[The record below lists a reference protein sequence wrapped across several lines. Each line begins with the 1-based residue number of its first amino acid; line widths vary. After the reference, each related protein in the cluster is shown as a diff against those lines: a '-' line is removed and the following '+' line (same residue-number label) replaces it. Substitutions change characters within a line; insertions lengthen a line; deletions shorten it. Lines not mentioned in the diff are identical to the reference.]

1 MDSSIRNQYT
11 YQQSCPEKKR
21 KKCQRKRN
29 GQFWV
34 NTTAF
39 LVVFVLLLLALI
51 LCWKGVQYLWFGIE
65 KVLDFLTPEDPVIS
79 IISTNP
85 AEPASPDREA
95 PMLFGIRNI
104 SIYQGDTISYMSGI
118 GATDDKDQNPT
129 ITVDSSS
136 VDLSRPGEYTVIY
149 TATDASGNSRQEKAT
164 VTVME
169 KQEGFV
175 DLDTIYAAAD
185 AKLEEIIRNN
195 ATMKQQVHDVYAW
208 ARLHL
213 SYGGHSDRTD
223 WRQTAYVMLTE
234 GKGDCYGY
242 WAVTKLLFE
251 RLEIPNI
258 DVNKVKNEPGDTDHF
273 WSLVSLDGGETWYHF
288 DSTPRYG
295 DGDDF
300 CLVTDAFIDA
310 YSDSHEGSHNRDK
323 SLYPETP

>member
-1 MDSSIRNQYT
+1 MASRAHNQYT
-11 YQQSCPEKKR
+11 YQQPYPKKKR
-21 KKCQRKRN
+21 RRRKRN
-29 GQFWV
+29 EQFMV
-34 NTTAF
+34 NATAY
-39 LVVFVLLLLALI
+39 LVVAALLLVVGA
-51 LCWKGVQYLWFGIE
+51 LCWKGVQLLWNGIE
-65 KVLDFLTPEDPVIS
+65 NALDFLTPENPVIS
-79 IISTNP
+79 ITGT
-85 AEPASPDREA
+85 EPAATESRDREA
-95 PMLFGIRNI
+95 PVLSGIHDFT
-104 SIYQGDTISYMSGI
+104 IYQGDTISYMGGI
-118 GATDDKDQNPT
+118 TATDETDANPS
-129 ITVDSSS
+129 ITVDNSA
-136 VDLSRPGEYTVIY
+136 VDLSCPGEYTVIY
-149 TATDASGNSRQEKAT
+149 IATDASGNTSQEKAT

-175 DLDTIYAAAD
+175 DLETIYAAAD
-185 AKLEEIIRNN
+185 AKLEEIIRDN
-195 ATMKQQVHDVYAW
+195 ATMKQQVHDIYAW
-208 ARLHL
+208 ARLNL

-234 GKGDCYGY
+234 GKGDCYGF

-258 DVNKVKNEPGDTDHF
+258 DVQKVKNSADDTDHF
-273 WSLVSLDGGETWYHF
+273 WSLLSLDGGDTWYHF

>member
-1 MDSSIRNQYT
+1 MATRAGNQYT
-11 YQQSCPEKKR
+11 YPQPRSKR
-21 KKCQRKRN
+21 RKRRRKRN
-29 GQFWV
+29 DQFLIYL
-34 NTTAF
+34 TGC
-39 LVVFVLLLLALI
+39 LVGAALLIAAGTV
-51 LCWKGVQYLWFGIE
+51 CWKGIQIVWNGIE
-65 KVLDFLTPEDPVIS
+65 AALSFLTPDDPVVS
-79 IISTNP
+79 ILDTTPVEST
-85 AEPASPDREA
+85 SGDLDA
-95 PMLFGIRNI
+95 PVLFGVHDIT
-104 SIYQGDTISYMSGI
+104 IYQGDTITYMSGI
-118 GATDDKDQNPT
+118 TATDETDANPS
-129 ITVDSSS
+129 ITVDNSA
-136 VDLSRPGEYTVIY
+136 VDLSRPGEYQIIY
-149 TATDASGNSRQEKAT
+149 TATDASGNTSQEKAT
-164 VTVME
+164 VTVLE

-185 AKLEEIIRNN
+185 DKLREIIQES
-195 ATMKQQVHDVYAW
+195 ATTNQQVHDIYFW
-208 ARLHL
+208 ARLNL

-258 DVNKVKNEPGDTDHF
+258 DVQKVKNSADDTDHF
-273 WSLVSLDGGETWYHF
+273 WSMVSLDGGETWYHF

-310 YSDSHEGSHNRDK
+310 YSDSHKGSHNRDK

>member
-1 MDSSIRNQYT
+1 MVNATAYLVASALLVGMAALAWLGMQYIWNWMDN
-11 YQQSCPEKKR
+11 
-21 KKCQRKRN
+21 
-29 GQFWV
+29 
-34 NTTAF
+34 
-39 LVVFVLLLLALI
+39 
-51 LCWKGVQYLWFGIE
+51 
-65 KVLDFLTPEDPVIS
+65 VLDHIAPADP
-79 IISTNP
+79 IISMVDTTP
-85 AEPASPDREA
+85 ADRTA
-95 PMLFGIRNI
+95 PVLTGIHDFR
-104 SIYQGDTISYMSGI
+104 IYQGDTISYMSGI
-118 GATDDKDQNPT
+118 TATDDIDANPS
-129 ITVDSSS
+129 ITVDNSA

-149 TATDASGNSRQEKAT
+149 TATDASGNSSQEKTT

-185 AKLEEIIRNN
+185 AKLEEIIRDN
-195 ATMKQQVHDVYAW
+195 ATTEQKIHDIYAW
-208 ARLHL
+208 ARLNL

-234 GKGDCYGY
+234 GKGDCYGF

-258 DVNKVKNEPGDTDHF
+258 DVRKVKNTVDDTDHF

-295 DGDDF
+295 EGDDF